1 MPTTR
6 WLEKLQ
12 HRLRALFFR
21 SDADYE
27 LNDELRFHID
37 QKTQLYIDRGLSRA
51 EARRQAILEFRGVER
66 LKEECRDAR
75 GWRWLEDFT
84 SDVAFSLRQL
94 RKTPGF
100 TTVAILTLA
109 LGIGANAAIYTLVH
123 AFLLKNLPVA
133 DPKTLV
139 RVGDHNDCCLMSG
152 IPRDSDYSLF
162 PTEVYTRL
170 RKDVPEFADL
180 AAMEAGYPYNPVI
193 ARRAN
198 TQQQAKSL
206 TSEFVSGNYFR
217 TFGLTPEAG
226 RFFHDDDD
234 VKGAPITAVMSY
246 ALWQSAYGG
255 DASIV
260 GSTFWIDTQPVTIV
274 GIAPQGFYGD
284 RLSATPPEIYL
295 PIQAMTTMRT
305 APYVDDVNMEWLYLI
320 GRVQLGTNLAELQA
334 KVSTITKQTMGET
347 KHFQDPR
354 FKQDTDRAHVTLSP
368 GGAGVQG
375 LQDQYKS
382 NLQMLM
388 IASGLVLLIAC
399 ANIANLLLVRGMQR
413 KAELSVRTAL
423 GAARSRLVRQL
434 LTESVLLA
442 GLGGLAGLALAYGGT
457 RLLLSLAFPDAVNL
471 PISPSPSPEVIG
483 FAVVL
488 SLVTG
493 ILFGI
498 APAWMAARTDP
509 ADALRGA
516 RTTASGAS
524 PLQRTLVVVQ
534 AALAV
539 ILLASAG
546 LFLESLGNLEGTNL
560 HVDAKNR
567 YIIHMSPPD
576 AGYATTSLA
585 PLYREIEDR
594 FHAIPGVKYVGIS
607 SYTPMEDSNWGTDV
621 QIAGKADIQYDGVS
635 TLRVSPE
642 YFDSVGTHVV
652 QGRSIGPQDVPGAPT
667 AAVVNQAFVRKF
679 FAPGENPIGQ
689 HFGAPEDPQSLNDNE
704 IVGVVD
710 DTVYS
715 SLRWKDHAMFFS
727 SFAQEPASRKD
738 PIETDLSLYA
748 HTIVLATEAPMPD
761 IEAVSRKT
769 LSGIN
774 ANLAVMRFETFSRQI
789 ASQTSQDRMIARL
802 TMVFGGLS
810 LLLAAIGLYG
820 VTAYTVARRTSEI
833 GIRIAL
839 GARPAQVVSMVMRGA
854 MVQTLIGLAIGIPV
868 VAACTKYIESQLF
881 DVKGMDWRVVVVA
894 VVALGAASALAGL
907 IPARRASAI
916 DPARTLTME

>member
-1 MPTTR
+1 
-6 WLEKLQ
+6 
-12 HRLRALFFR
+12 
-21 SDADYE
+21 
-27 LNDELRFHID
+27 
-37 QKTQLYIDRGLSRA
+37 
-51 EARRQAILEFRGVER
+51 
-66 LKEECRDAR
+66 
-75 GWRWLEDFT
+75 
-84 SDVAFSLRQL
+84 
-94 RKTPGF
+94 
-100 TTVAILTLA
+100 
-109 LGIGANAAIYTLVH
+109 
-123 AFLLKNLPVA
+123 
-133 DPKTLV
+133 
-139 RVGDHNDCCLMSG
+139 
-152 IPRDSDYSLF
+152 
-162 PTEVYTRL
+162 
-170 RKDVPEFADL
+170 
-180 AAMEAGYPYNPVI
+180 
-193 ARRAN
+193 
-198 TQQQAKSL
+198 
-206 TSEFVSGNYFR
+206 
-217 TFGLTPEAG
+217 
-226 RFFHDDDD
+226 
-234 VKGAPITAVMSY
+234 
-246 ALWQSAYGG
+246 
-255 DASIV
+255 
-260 GSTFWIDTQPVTIV
+260 
-274 GIAPQGFYGD
+274 
-284 RLSATPPEIYL
+284 
-295 PIQAMTTMRT
+295 
-305 APYVDDVNMEWLYLI
+305 
-320 GRVQLGTNLAELQA
+320 VQLGTNLAELQA

-471 PISPSPSPEVIG
+471 PISPSPSPEVLG

-594 FHAIPGVKYVGIS
+594 FHAIPGVKYVGVS
-607 SYTPMEDSNWGTDV
+607 SYTPMEDNNWGNGV
-621 QIAGKADIQYDGVS
+621 QIAGKPKTEDGGAS
-635 TLRVSPE
+635 LLRVSPE
-642 YFDSVGTHVV
+642 YFDSVGTKVLD
-652 QGRSIGPQDVPGAPT
+652 GRGITAQDVPGAPT
-667 AAVVNQAFVRKF
+667 VAVVNQAFVKKF
-679 FAPGENPIGQ
+679 FKPGENPIGQ
-689 HFGAPEDPQSLNDNE
+689 HFGGSAESVNDNE
-704 IVGVVD
+704 IVGVVE
-710 DTVYS
+710 DTVYTTV
-715 SLRWKDHAMFFS
+715 RWENHSMFFI
-727 SFAQEPASRKD
+727 APTQEAASNKD
-738 PIETDLSLYA
+738 PVSEDISLYA
-748 HTIVLATEAPMPD
+748 GAVVIATEAPMPE
-761 IEAVSRKT
+761 IESLTRQT
-769 LSGIN
+769 LSSIN
-774 ANLAVMRFETFSRQI
+774 PNLAVVKFETFSKQI
-789 ASQTSQDRMIARL
+789 ADRTNEDRMISRL
-802 TMVFGGLS
+802 TLIFGGLS
-810 LLLAAIGLYG
+810 LLLAALGLYG
-820 VTAYTVARRTSEI
+820 VTSYTVARRTSEI

-839 GARPAQVVSMVMRGA
+839 GARPSQVVSMVMRGA

-868 VAACTKYIESQLF
+868 VLACARFVESQLF
-881 DVKGMDWRVVVVA
+881 QIKGVDWRVLLAAVA
-894 VVALGAASALAGL
+894 ALALASVLAGV
-907 IPARRASAI
+907 IPARRAATT
-916 DPARTLTME
+916 DPARTLTVE